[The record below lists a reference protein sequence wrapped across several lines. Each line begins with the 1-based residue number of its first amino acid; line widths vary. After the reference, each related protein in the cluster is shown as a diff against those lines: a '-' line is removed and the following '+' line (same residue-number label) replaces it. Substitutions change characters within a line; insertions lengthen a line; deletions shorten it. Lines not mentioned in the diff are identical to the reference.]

1 MPELPEVEVVKQS
14 LDKKIKFQ
22 KINKVVVRNR
32 NLRFRIPKNFEV
44 FLKDKNIEKF
54 YLAIL
59 NGIPK
64 KTNGIIISKIKDK
77 KNKDAVTKYIVLKK
91 IKKRFSFVLL
101 KPETGRKRQIREHCF
116 VLGCPILGDKKYF
129 KKLDQNKN
137 IDSNKLFLHAY
148 KLKIIKKDG
157 IKEEFTASLPDH
169 IRKFC
174 YLYKIPIN
182 ETFINKFVISNI
194 LEGAIEL
201 KN

>member
-1 MPELPEVEVVKQS
+1 MYLS
-14 LDKKIKFQ
+14 KKF
-22 KINKVVVRNR
+22 
-32 NLRFRIPKNFEV
+32 
-44 FLKDKNIEKF
+44 KDKNIEKF

-157 IKEEFTASLPDH
+157 IKEEFTAPLPDH

-194 LEGAIEL
+194 LEGAKEL

>member
-1 MPELPEVEVVKQS
+1 MDLS
-14 LDKKIKFQ
+14 KKF
-22 KINKVVVRNR
+22 
-32 NLRFRIPKNFEV
+32 
-44 FLKDKNIEKF
+44 KDKNIEKF

-64 KTNGIIISKIKDK
+64 RTNGTIISKIKDK

-116 VLGCPILGDKKYF
+116 ELGCPILGDKKYF
-129 KKLDQNKN
+129 KKLEQNKN

-157 IKEEFTASLPDH
+157 IKEEFTAPLPDH

-194 LEGAIEL
+194 LEGAKEL

>member
-1 MPELPEVEVVKQS
+1 MHKLSTKMAKFAKIIQENNENFLI
-14 LDKKIKFQ
+14 KKFIRFFKR
-22 KINKVVVRNR
+22 KVANR
-32 NLRFRIPKNFEV
+32 E
-44 FLKDKNIEKF
+44 
-54 YLAIL
+54 
-59 NGIPK
+59 
-64 KTNGIIISKIKDK
+64 
-77 KNKDAVTKYIVLKK
+77 
-91 IKKRFSFVLL
+91 KKRFSFVLL

-157 IKEEFTASLPDH
+157 IKEEFTAPLPDH

-194 LEGAIEL
+194 LKGAKEL